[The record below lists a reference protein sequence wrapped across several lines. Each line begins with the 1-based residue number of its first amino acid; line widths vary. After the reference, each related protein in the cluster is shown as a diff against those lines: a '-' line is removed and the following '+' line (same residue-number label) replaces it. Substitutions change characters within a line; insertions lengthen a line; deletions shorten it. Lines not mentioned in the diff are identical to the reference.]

1 VNVSNSSQFDLDGAL
16 ADLRTEQARIKAAT
30 DQMAKLTGSA
40 SSKDRVITATVD
52 SQGRLVDLKLKGT
65 NYRRLAPAELTAR
78 IVETVRA
85 AQDDAARASANALA
99 GLLPDGLGLPADGEF
114 DLAAMFDAAVSAAA
128 AETIQEGTDSDG

>member
-1 VNVSNSSQFDLDGAL
+1 MSDSSEFDLDHAL
-16 ADLRTEQARIKAAT
+16 ADLRAEQARIMTAT
-30 DQMAKLTGSA
+30 DQMTKLTGSA
-40 SSKDRVITATVD
+40 TSKDRKITATVD
-52 SQGRLVDLKLKGT
+52 SQGRLVDLKLTGT
-65 NYRRLAPAELTAR
+65 GYRRLAPAELTAR

-128 AETIQEGTDSDG
+128 AETIQEGADSDG